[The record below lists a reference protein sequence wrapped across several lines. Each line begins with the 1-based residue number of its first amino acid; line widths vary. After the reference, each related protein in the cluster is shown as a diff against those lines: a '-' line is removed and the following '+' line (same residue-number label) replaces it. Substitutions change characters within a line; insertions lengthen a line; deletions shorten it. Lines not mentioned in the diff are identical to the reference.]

1 MDKQPFWM
9 GVLVGA
15 GVTLAAVVG
24 VAHGARSTGVTITVD
39 RKLMERELAQEVERS
54 VQRELPALLAQVQRD
69 APSKI
74 ASAVRQRLD
83 AMTID
88 IGWGAVRLPDPLR
101 AQVESGV
108 TDAVTAGLKA
118 GLEVVPTDQIAQR
131 VAAVAPQVVDRL
143 TDGLGA
149 QRIQVQIA
157 GLSIPLRIRAN

>member
-1 MDKQPFWM
+1 MMEKRPFWM

-15 GVTLAAVVG
+15 GVMLASVVG
-24 VAHGARSTGVTITVD
+24 VAQGARSTGVTVTVD
-39 RKLMERELAQEVERS
+39 RKLMERALAQEVERS
-54 VQRELPALLAQVQRD
+54 VQRD
-69 APSKI
+69 APPKI
-74 ASAVRQRLD
+74 AGAVRQRLD
-83 AMTID
+83 AVTID
-88 IGWGAVRLPDPLR
+88 YGWGAVRLPEPLR

-131 VAAVAPQVVDRL
+131 VAAGAPQVVDRL

>member
-1 MDKQPFWM
+1 MDKRPFWM

-15 GVTLAAVVG
+15 GVMLASVVG
-24 VAHGARSTGVTITVD
+24 VAQGARSTGVTVTVD
-39 RKLMERELAQEVERS
+39 RKLMERALSQEVERS
-54 VQRELPALLAQVQRD
+54 VQHELPAMLAQVQRD
-69 APSKI
+69 APPKI
-74 ASAVRQRLD
+74 AGAVRQRLD

-88 IGWGAVRLPDPLR
+88 IGWGAVRMPESIR
-101 AQVESGV
+101 VQIESGV

-131 VAAVAPQVVDRL
+131 VAAGAPQVVDRL

-157 GLSIPLRIRAN
+157 GVLIPLRILAN